1 MYSDVQCTGLFRDAL
16 YPRDWGPLLGEKRVS
31 KTCRSADDVSKRSM
45 TWRILYL
52 KMVIFIRKLMI
63 NHKNSQTTPT
73 SQGTFPISKS
83 CTRSPDASCSA
94 LRVELQNRNRNV
106 VRRKHCASKDR
117 HRFGHVQSLW
127 KTVLPNRHTI
137 LFYIDTIDAE
147 SIEMI

>member
-1 MYSDVQCTGLFRDAL
+1 MRIVRTVDIIHNPQICLLSMAEVVTPCTVMYSVQGFSETRCTPVTG
-16 YPRDWGPLLGEKRVS
+16 GHCLGRKG
-31 KTCRSADDVSKRSM
+31 SAKHAEARMNVATVSKRSM

-117 HRFGHVQSLW
+117 Q
-127 KTVLPNRHTI
+127 T
-137 LFYIDTIDAE
+137 
-147 SIEMI
+147 